1 MGIGFYLSGDDV
13 VLLLNFFLW
22 IWYGPEQY
30 ERMKAT
36 EKKMQT
42 GLRYNAGANYEVDR
56 IFKKEGLTSK
66 TNPE

>member
-1 MGIGFYLSGDDV
+1 MF
-13 VLLLNFFLW
+13 LLNFFLW